1 MNARLDWVNNP
12 KHAALL
18 QGAKDKAIRLQQERQ
33 LKYAD
38 HRATNN
44 RNYRQ
49 RHPERVSELAV
60 KRRARLRGQAPKLSP
75 DDRGIVLTIRETAQ
89 RVERCTGIQFDVDHV
104 VPIALGGL
112 HVPGNMR
119 VMPAYW
125 NRKKNAK
132 HPTEF
137 SQILDALGVVL

>member
-1 MNARLDWVNNP
+1 MNARLDWLKNP

-18 QGAKDKAIRLQQERQ
+18 QESKDKSIRLYQESQ

-38 HRATNN
+38 RREKIN

-49 RHPERVSELAV
+49 RYPERVSEFAAR
-60 KRRARLRGQAPKLSP
+60 RRARLRGQAPKLSP
-75 DDRGIVLTIRETAQ
+75 DDRGIISTIRETAQ

-104 VPIALGGL
+104 MPIALGGL

-132 HPTEF
+132 HPEEF
-137 SQILDALGVVL
+137 AQMLDALGVTL